1 MQYYRSVAA
10 EAGDAALAR
19 LAGEFADEETEHVA
33 ALDKWIAQTPRP
45 SATWEEDPDPLQPSG

>member
-10 EAGDAALAR
+10 EAQDPELAR

-33 ALDKWIAQTPRP
+33 ALDMWIARTPRP
-45 SATWEEDPDPLQPSG
+45 SVTWQEDPDSPQPSG